1 MRKKGTVAAQ
11 KDEALTKRYGQ
22 IGISAVA
29 AAARYQRPDMSE
41 KFSPRD
47 LKARARIEVHFGEL
61 LRNVEFMAP
70 CSKKEPVI
78 GKATRNHQ
86 FPCVRRSTCGPG
98 RELR

>member
-41 KFSPRD
+41 NLSPRD
-47 LKARARIEVHFGEL
+47 LKARAITQPPR
-61 LRNVEFMAP
+61 P
-70 CSKKEPVI
+70 
-78 GKATRNHQ
+78 
-86 FPCVRRSTCGPG
+86 
-98 RELR
+98 

>member
-41 KFSPRD
+41 KSLAARSKSKGDNSAAATVGAVSRTASTHAIQIERKYNVRKTIKLAAEPIQCSTKSPM
-47 LKARARIEVHFGEL
+47 K
-61 LRNVEFMAP
+61 
-70 CSKKEPVI
+70 
-78 GKATRNHQ
+78 
-86 FPCVRRSTCGPG
+86 
-98 RELR
+98 